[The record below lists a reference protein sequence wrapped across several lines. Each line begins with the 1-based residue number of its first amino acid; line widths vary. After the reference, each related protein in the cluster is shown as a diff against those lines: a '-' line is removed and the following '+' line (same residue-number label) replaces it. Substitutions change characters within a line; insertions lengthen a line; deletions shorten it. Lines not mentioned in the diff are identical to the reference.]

1 MCIINDELFLVT
13 KAKKYNAPQPL
24 QQQQQ
29 QVMPLPLGNPLANPL
44 TASVPAQALQLQQ
57 SPEQQA
63 MAMAVALA
71 GETGV
76 AAEVGL
82 YIVEEFVCV
91 LIQPWWRGGLS
102 KD

>member
-1 MCIINDELFLVT
+1 VCIINDELFLVT
-13 KAKKYNAPQPL
+13 KAKKYNAPQPPL

-29 QVMPLPLGNPLANPL
+29 QVMPLPMGNPLANPL
-44 TASVPAQALQLQQ
+44 AAAVPVQALQLQQ

-91 LIQPWWRGGLS
+91 LIQP
-102 KD
+102 